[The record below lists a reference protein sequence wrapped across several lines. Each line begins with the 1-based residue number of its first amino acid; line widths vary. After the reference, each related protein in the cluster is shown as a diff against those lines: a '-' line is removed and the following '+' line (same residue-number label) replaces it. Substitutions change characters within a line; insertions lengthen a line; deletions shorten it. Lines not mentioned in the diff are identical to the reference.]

1 MTHMSCLCVQRQG
14 GDLRKSLF
22 SGLVVVC
29 VTQVVRCSSCYT
41 YTIEHIS
48 LSQHTNQGHSPYMTM
63 QRDDSSSEC
72 KDESK
77 LHNKGAR
84 QTAPLQ
90 LLRGCRF
97 VTHWAGGG
105 QVFNIYTG
113 RIFFQDSDVQNKYQI
128 ICNNEYTSIHSQ
140 NDGKVMLLK
149 SEQQHSNSN
158 TT

>member
-1 MTHMSCLCVQRQG
+1 MEYITGVKAVDPCDDTHVMPVSSLHLRQG

-48 LSQHTNQGHSPYMTM
+48 LSQHTNQGHSPYMSM

-90 LLRGCRF
+90 LLGGCRF
-97 VTHWAGGG
+97 VTHWAGGVKSSIFT
-105 QVFNIYTG
+105 QVGFSFRTLMYKI
-113 RIFFQDSDVQNKYQI
+113 
-128 ICNNEYTSIHSQ
+128 
-140 NDGKVMLLK
+140 
-149 SEQQHSNSN
+149 N
-158 TT
+158 TK